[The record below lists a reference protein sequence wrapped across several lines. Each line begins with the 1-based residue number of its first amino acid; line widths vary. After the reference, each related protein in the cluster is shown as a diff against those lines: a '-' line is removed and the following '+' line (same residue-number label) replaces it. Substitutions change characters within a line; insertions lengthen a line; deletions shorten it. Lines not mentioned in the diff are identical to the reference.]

1 MTLPQAQGKTRKRRR
16 KNVYFSCI
24 ALALALVFTRVN
36 RDKANGDGHVTF
48 VTDNGHVTFVTDN
61 SPSALIRWKGR
72 KKCVR
77 IALSL
82 RLPVKI

>member
-1 MTLPQAQGKTRKRRR
+1 M
-16 KNVYFSCI
+16 
-24 ALALALVFTRVN
+24 ALALVFTRVN
-36 RDKANGDGHVTF
+36 RDKANGDGHVTFVTDNGHVTF

>member
-16 KNVYFSCI
+16 KNVYFSSI

-36 RDKANGDGHVTF
+36 RDNANGD
-48 VTDNGHVTFVTDN
+48 GHVTFVTDN

-82 RLPVKI
+82 GLPVKI